1 MVTFRF
7 RDPALTDDV
16 LRATADLR
24 GNMET
29 HIYEEHAVPDAD
41 LHPKSEETRAG
52 IGDPDFGDNPEYF
65 DLLLDVVRPRPS
77 QTMRKHVLNKM
88 LSGRLTTGGYKVDP
102 EESHRVAGP
111 SLARVEPDYAL
122 RAGII
127 SLARS
132 LGKLPYFFNI
142 DRSGSSLSMLVSR
155 RRAYSPNGTY
165 VGIRYVPTNIGRRV
179 YMALKNEGVL

>member
-1 MVTFRF
+1 MVSSWYTKGTPTMPIMVTFRF

-65 DLLLDVVRPRPS
+65 DLLLDVVRPRPA
-77 QTMRKHVLNKM
+77 TAP
-88 LSGRLTTGGYKVDP
+88 G
-102 EESHRVAGP
+102 AGWLLGLHAP
-111 SLARVEPDYAL
+111 
-122 RAGII
+122 AGA
-127 SLARS
+127 SW
-132 LGKLPYFFNI
+132 
-142 DRSGSSLSMLVSR
+142 
-155 RRAYSPNGTY
+155 
-165 VGIRYVPTNIGRRV
+165 
-179 YMALKNEGVL
+179 